1 MSEPSTGGKFQR
13 MVEVRLSAVRV
24 DLQSNTPV
32 LLLTEAEGLGRT
44 LPIFI
49 GAPEATAIAFAI
61 QGVATPRPMTHDLL
75 RDVVEALGASLERV
89 VITELRS
96 ATYFAEL
103 QLKRGTGTLN
113 VSSRPSDA
121 VALAVRTGS
130 PLFVADE
137 LMDAEGILLPSEDED
152 EDGDPSTPRRTGGGV
167 PPVPRHR
174 PARGLQLLSTVGAAP
189 GRRRWRSTCAAR
201 PRRGPGRSWSPPA
214 ALGVVGLAACSSPTE
229 PPRRPPAPRPL
240 DRELVDLVGHDLVGP
255 GRSGLRGP

>member
-1 MSEPSTGGKFQR
+1 

-32 LLLTEAEGLGRT
+32 LLLTETEGAGRT

-75 RDVVEALGASLERV
+75 RDVVEALQAQVERV

-96 ATYFAEL
+96 ATYYSEL
-103 QLKRGTGTLN
+103 QLKRGEETIT

-130 PLFVADE
+130 PLFVSDE
-137 LMDAEGILLPSEDED
+137 LMDAEGVLLPPEEEEQESGNPD
-152 EDGDPSTPRRTGGGV
+152 
-167 PPVPRHR
+167 
-174 PARGLQLLSTVGAAP
+174 
-189 GRRRWRSTCAAR
+189 
-201 PRRGPGRSWSPPA
+201 
-214 ALGVVGLAACSSPTE
+214 
-229 PPRRPPAPRPL
+229 
-240 DRELVDLVGHDLVGP
+240 ELVGEFREFLDQVRPEDF
-255 GRSGLRGP
+255 SS

>member
-1 MSEPSTGGKFQR
+1 

-75 RDVVEALGASLERV
+75 RDVVERLGATLDRV

-96 ATYFAEL
+96 ATYYAEL
-103 QLKRGTGTLN
+103 HLKRDNTVLT

-121 VALAVRTGS
+121 VALAVRMSS
-130 PLFVADE
+130 PLYVSDE
-137 LMDAEGILLPSEDED
+137 LMDSEGILLPTDDDD
-152 EDGDPSTPRRTGGGV
+152 EDGESANPD
-167 PPVPRHR
+167 
-174 PARGLQLLSTVGAAP
+174 
-189 GRRRWRSTCAAR
+189 
-201 PRRGPGRSWSPPA
+201 
-214 ALGVVGLAACSSPTE
+214 
-229 PPRRPPAPRPL
+229 
-240 DRELVDLVGHDLVGP
+240 ELVGEFRQFLDTIRPEDF
-255 GRSGLRGP
+255 SS